1 MCPSL
6 SPDSEPT
13 QCTMLYSR
21 QGTTETIE
29 EVEAEQDEVEASQDV
44 EAQQDEDMGVQ
55 DSDDEEGSESEVD
68 MGPDGL
74 EGSEEE
80 ADEEADE
87 EAEEEEAEEA
97 QDSEEAE
104 EAGLTPDTELPQS
117 FAEDGDMEVPP
128 SYSKA
133 VSFERLSFGSQ
144 DDSAGP
150 SRMAVSPDDSRS
162 LDRLGS
168 SILPSL
174 THELTASELLLNK

>member
-1 MCPSL
+1 
-6 SPDSEPT
+6 
-13 QCTMLYSR
+13 MLYSR

-44 EAQQDEDMGVQ
+44 EAQQDEDVSIQ
-55 DSDDEEGSESEVD
+55 DSDDEEGSEAEVD
-68 MGPDGL
+68 MGPDGP

-80 ADEEADE
+80 AED

-97 QDSEEAE
+97 QDSKESE

-133 VSFERLSFGSQ
+133 VSFERLSFGAQ
-144 DDSAGP
+144 DNSCH
-150 SRMAVSPDDSRS
+150 MAVSPDDSRWE
-162 LDRLGS
+162 DRLGP
-168 SILPSL
+168 SILPAL